1 MGGVF
6 AESDMDSLAELAKA
20 NGIPLK
26 VLSAARDVNHTLA
39 ERLVEKIALAL
50 NSVETRTWEF
60 LAWRSSRIQIR
71 WRVPPPCGW
80 LKRWWLKARGCGL
93 MTRWRFPKPSCG

>member
-20 NGIPLK
+20 NGVPLR
-26 VLSAARDVNHTLA
+26 VLGAARDVNHNLA

-50 NSVETRTWEF
+50 NSVETRT
-60 LAWRSSRIQIR
+60 
-71 WRVPPPCGW
+71 
-80 LKRWWLKARGCGL
+80 
-93 MTRWRFPKPSCG
+93 